1 MVTFTMVLIFAG
13 GLALLLCRK
22 IENENFAV
30 CLRYLGVA
38 GCVSALYF
46 WTVLPIPF
54 NQLEQYE
61 LYGSIGSALYMLYA
75 IWLVHDLIVYKRVN
89 EDE

>member
-1 MVTFTMVLIFAG
+1 MVLIFAG

-38 GCVSALYF
+38 GAVSNFYLWNGLPVSFRHAEEIAFWSCLGTAMYILY
-46 WTVLPIPF
+46 I
-54 NQLEQYE
+54 
-61 LYGSIGSALYMLYA
+61 A
-75 IWLVHDLIVYKRVN
+75 WLLHDLIMQKRVY